1 MNAAGLTLAMLW
13 VANDLANV
21 SSSVLLPSDLALG
34 DDVALDEVVET
45 KFRQGPNI
53 YIDFQACKDT
63 TIPASLSLSLVPRL
77 I

>member
-1 MNAAGLTLAMLW
+1 MLW

-53 YIDFQACKDT
+53 DFQACKDT
-63 TIPASLSLSLVPRL
+63 TIPASLSLSLVPRF

>member
-1 MNAAGLTLAMLW
+1 MKALGSTVAMLW
-13 VANDLANV
+13 VANDPPHV
-21 SSSVLLPSDLALG
+21 SSSILLSSELALV

-53 YIDFQACKDT
+53 DFRTCKDT

>member
-1 MNAAGLTLAMLW
+1 MKASGLTLAMLW

-21 SSSVLLPSDLALG
+21 SPSVLLPSELALG
-34 DDVALDEVVET
+34 DNVALDKVVET

-53 YIDFQACKDT
+53 DFRSCKNT
-63 TIPASLSLSLVPRL
+63 TISASLSLSLVPRL